1 MFKFS
6 QRSIKNLE
14 GVNYKLRMVVERAL
28 SLSEV
33 DFGITEGVRSLERQK
48 ELVASG
54 KSQTMRSYHLR
65 GNAVDVVAYVNG
77 KVSWEWPL
85 YEKISKAFKE
95 AAKELE
101 VKITWGGDWKT
112 FKDGVHYQIEE

>member
-1 MFKFS
+1 
-6 QRSIKNLE
+6 
-14 GVNYKLRMVVERAL
+14 
-28 SLSEV
+28 
-33 DFGITEGVRSLERQK
+33 
-48 ELVASG
+48 
-54 KSQTMRSYHLR
+54 
-65 GNAVDVVAYVNG
+65 VDVVAYVNG